1 MSNQFPHYSVRI
13 VDDDGKMTREG
24 LRFLQSMWERLPEET
39 TYNDAISS
47 TAGATYGATEQ
58 AMLNDIKAL
67 LNQIRAAL

>member
-1 MSNQFPHYSVRI
+1 
-13 VDDDGKMTREG
+13 MTREG